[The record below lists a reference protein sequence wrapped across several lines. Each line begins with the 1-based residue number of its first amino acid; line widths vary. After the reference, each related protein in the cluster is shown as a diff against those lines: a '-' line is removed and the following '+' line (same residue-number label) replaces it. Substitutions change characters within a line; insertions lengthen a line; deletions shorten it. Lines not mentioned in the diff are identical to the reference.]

1 MIAQMDRLSSEAR
14 SKNMAKIRNSDTV
27 PEKVVRKY
35 LHSKGL
41 RYRKNDKRYP
51 GKPDIVL
58 RKYNTVI
65 FVNGCFWHCHEGCKD
80 FKLPKTNTAFWE
92 KKLVK
97 NAERDKLNY
106 DKLKADGWN
115 VIIVWECELRNNVR
129 KEYLDKLYNKIIK

>member
-1 MIAQMDRLSSEAR
+1 MDRLSSEAR
-14 SKNMAKIRNSDTV
+14 SENMAKIRNSDTI
-27 PEKVVRKY
+27 PEKIVRKY
-35 LHSKGL
+35 LYSKGL

-58 RKYNTVI
+58 NKYNTVI

-92 KKLVK
+92 KKLIN

-106 DKLKADGWN
+106 DKLRSDGWN
-115 VIIVWECELRNNVR
+115 VIIIWECELRIGVR
-129 KEYLDKLYNKIIK
+129 TECLDKLYNKIIK